1 MVRYGNISDLDD
13 VLEML
18 NLCKIDMKERNLNIW
33 NDNYPNE
40 EIIKD
45 DLLSND
51 SVVYDLNG
59 KVIAFLAMKP
69 NMKDE
74 YEDYYSNHKNYIFI
88 QRVMVHPSYRRMGYG
103 QQILNFIE
111 NLGFDSIRL
120 LTRNTNIYSVRL
132 YTKLGYKV
140 VREEHINNVIMQNC
154 EKILK

>member
-1 MVRYGNISDLDD
+1 MVRYGNIGDLDD

-69 NMKDE
+69 NMEDE

>member
-74 YEDYYSNHKNYIFI
+74 YEDYYSNHKNYI
-88 QRVMVHPSYRRMGYG
+88 
-103 QQILNFIE
+103 
-111 NLGFDSIRL
+111 
-120 LTRNTNIYSVRL
+120 
-132 YTKLGYKV
+132 TKA
-140 VREEHINNVIMQNC
+140 MQ
-154 EKILK
+154 